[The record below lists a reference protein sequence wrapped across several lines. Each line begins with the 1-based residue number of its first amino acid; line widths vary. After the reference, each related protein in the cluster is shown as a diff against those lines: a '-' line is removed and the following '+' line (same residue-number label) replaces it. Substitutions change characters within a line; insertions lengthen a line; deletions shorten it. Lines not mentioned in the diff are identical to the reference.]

1 MRTSTFVT
9 SGLVAAM
16 LAAAILPVSAALAA
30 GGSWTAPVNVS
41 AQAPGDDAEYPS
53 IAHDGAGNAIALW
66 AIDNPLVNSIQS
78 STSRDGGATWSA
90 PVELASG
97 DDIYESA
104 ISFDASGNAI
114 AIWQSNISGDF
125 VVQTSWSNDSG
136 ATWSDAEL
144 ISDLGLAAYYL
155 GLTFDSLGNAVA
167 VWRSD
172 DGSVATV
179 LASTSTNKGATW
191 SDPVPISAGDQSTI
205 AADANGN
212 VIVTLLDNNVV
223 RASRSTDSGLNWSA
237 PVPVSEVGP
246 LTSGSGS
253 MTIDA
258 TGRAI
263 VIFGVSDGSRYILHA
278 STSTDSGLTWSDP
291 VPVSEAGETTSSY
304 SLSFDATGRAIAI
317 WRGNGDGDED
327 EIVRSSTSADG
338 GLTWTD
344 PIAISAIGLINDTG
358 LTHDANNRALAIW
371 VDYGSVSD
379 LAPVLVSSTSTDAG
393 TTWSTPVEF
402 SAPTGDIEIVLLT
415 GFDDAGRAIALWSDY
430 DNEGVVKSSVFSDPS
445 LADTGADSS
454 LVGSVTALGGGLL
467 VAGALALLL
476 TRRRRG

>member
-1 MRTSTFVT
+1 VQKSKLAVL
-9 SGLVAAM
+9 GLVVSV
-16 LAAAILPVSAALAA
+16 LAAAILPVSAAVAA
-30 GGSWTAPVNVS
+30 GGAWTAPVNVS
-41 AQAPGDDAEYPS
+41 AQAPGDNAEYPS

-66 AIDNPLVNSIQS
+66 VVNGVVLQS

-90 PVELASG
+90 PVDLAFG
-97 DDIYESA
+97 DDLYESK

-114 AIWQSNISGDF
+114 AIWQSSIAGKY
-125 VVQTSWSNDSG
+125 VVQSSWSNDTG

-144 ISDLGLAAYYL
+144 VSDLGLGTYYL
-155 GLTFDSLGNAVA
+155 GLTFDSSGNAVA
-167 VWRSD
+167 IWRSD
-172 DGSVATV
+172 DGSTFTI

-191 SDPVPISAGDQSTI
+191 SDPVPISAGDNATI

-212 VIVTLLDNNVV
+212 IIVTWNNNFAVQ
-223 RASRSTDSGLNWSA
+223 SSTSTNSGLTWSD
-237 PVPVSEVGP
+237 PEPISDVGP
-246 LTSGSGS
+246 QAAGTGSV
-253 MTIDA
+253 TIDA

-263 VIFGVSDGSRYILHA
+263 AIFGVSDGSRYILHA

-415 GFDDAGRAIALWSDY
+415 GFDDADRAIALWSDY

-445 LADTGADSS
+445 LADTGADLSF
-454 LVGSVTALGGGLL
+454 LGPVTALGGGLL